1 MYGKDLSATIF
12 EGGIK
17 LKECYLAQRYTG
29 TSDEH
34 ISTAARNSLDVVNE
48 IVCAAEINPT
58 DGSADVL
65 NMYASST
72 DKERAV
78 MDSLLISICGKP
90 LGKIITDAENSDA
103 AACVESARP
112 DNKYLLLSADNCS
125 SDIGVECFNSY
136 EDAAAAME
144 AAYKEIIDEYYGD
157 VESDMSDNSVSVLCT
172 NNDYY
177 YWNIK
182 KV

>member
-1 MYGKDLSATIF
+1 M
-12 EGGIK
+12 
-17 LKECYLAQRYTG
+17 KECYLAQQYTG

-58 DGSADVL
+58 NGSADIL

-78 MDSLLISICGKP
+78 MDALLISICGKP
-90 LGKIITDAENSDA
+90 LGRIITDAENRDA
-103 AACVESARP
+103 SACVESACP
-112 DNKYLLLSADNCS
+112 DNMYLLLSADNCS
-125 SDIGVECFNSY
+125 SDIGVECFSSY

-144 AAYKEIIDEYYGD
+144 TAYKGIIDEYDGG
-157 VESDMSDNSVSVLCT
+157 VESEISDDGASVFSM
-172 NNDYY
+172 NDYY
-177 YWNIK
+177 YWNVK
-182 KV
+182 KLEV

>member
-1 MYGKDLSATIF
+1 M
-12 EGGIK
+12 
-17 LKECYLAQRYTG
+17 KECYLAQQYTG

-58 DGSADVL
+58 KGSADIL

-78 MDSLLISICGKP
+78 MDALLISICGKP
-90 LGKIITDAENSDA
+90 LGKIITDAENRDA
-103 AACVESARP
+103 AACVESACP
-112 DNKYLLLSADNCS
+112 DNKYLLLTADNCS
-125 SDIGVECFNSY
+125 SDIGVECFSSY

-144 AAYKEIIDEYYGD
+144 TAYKETIDEYYGD
-157 VESDMSDNSVSVLCT
+157 VESDISDDGASVLCKK
-172 NNDYY
+172 NDYF

-182 KV
+182 KIEV